1 MSLKDRIERDNS
13 RVFMNLQHFAEE
25 HTWNGTPI
33 LCVTDDDVALKRKN
47 NNVVDISW
55 DNNTRETMVYIPRD
69 KLPGKANPNTQVFF
83 DNREMKV
90 LQVQEDGGMLSIL
103 LVSND
108 PKML

>member
-1 MSLKDRIERDNS
+1 MSLRDRYEKDNR
-13 RVFMNLQHFAEE
+13 RVFMNTNHFAEKHSWDGKE
-25 HTWNGTPI
+25 I
-33 LCVTDDDVALKRKN
+33 ICATDDEVALKRKN

-55 DNNTRETMVYIPRD
+55 DNNTTETMVYVPEDALPR
-69 KLPGKANPNTQVFF
+69 KVRPNTQVFF
-83 DNREMKV
+83 DNRDMKV